1 MSHHLHT
8 LLGLDAPSSPEAYA
22 AATKRDLLLAV
33 EHILSIIAPP
43 TAPQAERNAYYPLA
57 SICRHLSIPY
67 TQSQAVLASQPV
79 YGKIRS
85 QKNGTRTEYHLGD
98 FERNVE
104 VTPYNR
110 RPRAIR

>member
-1 MSHHLHT
+1 MRHELHT
-8 LLGLDAPSSPEAYA
+8 LLGLDAPSSPAAYA

-33 EHILSIIAPP
+33 EHILATIAPP
-43 TAPQAERNAYYPLA
+43 TATQAERNAYYPLA

-67 TQSQAVLASQPV
+67 TQAQAVLAHQPM

-104 VTPYNR
+104 GTPYNR